1 MISFC
6 GRVMKLI
13 DDDVIV
19 IVGGEVP
26 SEKVP
31 CGEAL

>member
-1 MISFC
+1 MISLC

-26 SEKVP
+26 VE
-31 CGEAL
+31 LF